1 MFEAKSGLRKLAAI
15 TAITTLALSIPLAAQ
30 AAETKFPETVT
41 FLAGAFGTDGKKVD
55 LYGKTE
61 WGVTLESMIQLKAGG
76 RSLTKQLPAVQNV
89 LASSLNA
96 IGNKAAPGFLTNA
109 DGTLKVG
116 RAGLFLFASEALDVP
131 NNAVRAM
138 VFKKLKAVTN
148 ATTGEIT
155 GVAAG
160 SIDYAWASLGL
171 NSYDEKSLA
180 NKVVLQMLKQQH
192 ADGGFGSGG
201 TDSSADATGLALQAI
216 SLYKTFGSKDQDA
229 LRLAATKTAVAYLRS
244 TDVANNHWDAY
255 GEASIN
261 STAYAAMGL
270 KAAGAKI
277 TAYSAWLQSKLAP
290 TGGFKTSW
298 SAGLGDVYSTSQGYV
313 PLIGLSYLD
322 LIKKN

>member
-15 TAITTLALSIPLAAQ
+15 TAITTLALSVPLAAQ
-30 AAETKFPETVT
+30 AAETKYPQTVS
-41 FLAGAFGTDGKKVD
+41 FLASAFGADGKKVD

-76 RSLTKQLPAVQNV
+76 RTITKQLPAIKNV
-89 LASSLNA
+89 LSSSLNA

-131 NNAVRAM
+131 NNTVRSM
-138 VFKKLKAVTN
+138 VFKKLKALIDS
-148 ATTGEIT
+148 TTGEIT
-155 GVAAG
+155 TVASG

-171 NSYDEKSLA
+171 NTYDEKSLA
-180 NKVVLQMLKQQH
+180 NKVVLQLIKQQH

-201 TDSSADATGLALQAI
+201 AESSADATGLALQAI
-216 SLYKTFGSKDQDA
+216 SLYKTFGSNAQDA
-229 LRLAATKTAVAYLRS
+229 LRVTATKKAVAHLRA

-270 KAAGAKI
+270 KAAGGKI
-277 TAYSAWLQSKLAP
+277 GAYSEWLKSQLAP
-290 TGGFKTSW
+290 TGGFLTSW
-298 SAGLGDVYSTSQGYV
+298 SAGLGDVYSTAQGYV
-313 PLIGLSYLD
+313 PLIGLNYLD